1 MSGSL
6 LLFYFH
12 VIEVIHKLTLNRKTE
27 VATHPQ
33 YSHLM
38 CPPLLWFLKIL
49 HLKPLSTVAKVLG
62 EIWSIYNMDPQWRR
76 SLGGGGPEVVDPGPT
91 SCPVLCFLSAAG
103 MWSASLLSK
112 PSCSPAYC
120 HLFAIFLAI
129 FLWDCKPRNFLKVL
143 SSR

>member
-38 CPPLLWFLKIL
+38 CPPLL
-49 HLKPLSTVAKVLG
+49 
-62 EIWSIYNMDPQWRR
+62 
-76 SLGGGGPEVVDPGPT
+76 
-91 SCPVLCFLSAAG
+91 
-103 MWSASLLSK
+103 
-112 PSCSPAYC
+112 
-120 HLFAIFLAI
+120 
-129 FLWDCKPRNFLKVL
+129 
-143 SSR
+143 